1 MSLWET
7 RKRKEN
13 LATSQCLLTQKTEW
27 CTICLPM
34 EGLHPSLDS
43 LSNRRFCF
51 SVRMGVKHCSEIN
64 PMVYLRGWVLKAE
77 QPSSFLASIS
87 SAVSPSPPGLLI
99 ATAGASHPP
108 LSLQLPWGLP
118 QWLDQRPSPEG
129 RDAFCQ
135 GGLHPQLDCTHESKA
150 RK

>member
-27 CTICLPM
+27 CTISLPM

-64 PMVYLRGWVLKAE
+64 PMVYLCGWVLKAE

-87 SAVSPSPPGLLI
+87 SAVSPSPSGLLI
-99 ATAGASHPP
+99 ATGAGGFPP
-108 LSLQLPWGLP
+108 TPFSTAPMRAPTMAGPKAVSWRARCFLPGGP
-118 QWLDQRPSPEG
+118 PSSAWLHTWIQSP
-129 RDAFCQ
+129 
-135 GGLHPQLDCTHESKA
+135 
-150 RK
+150 